1 MWTPRRK
8 IFRLLAGIVACANLS
23 VFDSLAQRYPV
34 KPIRMVVGF
43 AAGGST
49 DATARMV
56 AQKLSEH
63 LGQPVIVENRVGAGG
78 SIATE
83 RVATSPADG
92 YTLLL
97 MPASGAIDAAL
108 RSKLPYDLDRD
119 FAPVSLAVIGPY
131 VLVVHPS
138 VPARNVAELVA
149 LARAQPGKLN
159 YGSAGVGSTMHLAAE
174 LFNLMAKV
182 NTVNVPYKGGSE
194 SVIATAGGQ
203 VDMSFPTLMTA
214 VPLINSGKLRA
225 LAVTSAKRASL
236 TPSIPTLDE
245 SGLTGYDRTGWFG
258 VLAPAGVPK
267 DIIARLNGIIGKAI
281 NTPEMKESLTKQGF
295 EPQTN
300 TPEQFAALIRDEI
313 AQTAKLIKLFGVKAE

>member
-1 MWTPRRK
+1 
-8 IFRLLAGIVACANLS
+8 
-23 VFDSLAQRYPV
+23 
-34 KPIRMVVGF
+34 MVVGF

-49 DATARMV
+49 DITARMV

-63 LGQPVIVENRVGAGG
+63 LV
-78 SIATE
+78 
-83 RVATSPADG
+83 
-92 YTLLL
+92 
-97 MPASGAIDAAL
+97 
-108 RSKLPYDLDRD
+108 
-119 FAPVSLAVIGPY
+119 
-131 VLVVHPS
+131 
-138 VPARNVAELVA
+138 
-149 LARAQPGKLN
+149 
-159 YGSAGVGSTMHLAAE
+159 
-174 LFNLMAKV
+174 
-182 NTVNVPYKGGSE
+182 VNVPYKGGSE
-194 SVIATAGGQ
+194 SVVATAGGQ

-214 VPLINSGKLRA
+214 VPLIDIGKLRA

-267 DIIARLNGIIGKAI
+267 DIIARLNGVIGKAV

-313 AQTAKLIKLFGVKAE
+313 AQTAKLIKLFGVKTE